1 VLRVADVMRTHV
13 HQVAPDASVRTAAHR
28 MLLLGIESLVVVED
42 DRPVG
47 IVTERDILAAA
58 MPRMDELVG
67 SGLSAIDVADVA
79 RAHFQVPVREVMT
92 HAIETTTSDTTVTK
106 ALGAMLARRLRRL
119 PVQDPGSGRLVGI
132 VTQRD
137 LLGLIYLDAHD
148 TVATV

>member
-79 RAHFQVPVREVMT
+79 RA
-92 HAIETTTSDTTVTK
+92 IETTTSDTTVTK